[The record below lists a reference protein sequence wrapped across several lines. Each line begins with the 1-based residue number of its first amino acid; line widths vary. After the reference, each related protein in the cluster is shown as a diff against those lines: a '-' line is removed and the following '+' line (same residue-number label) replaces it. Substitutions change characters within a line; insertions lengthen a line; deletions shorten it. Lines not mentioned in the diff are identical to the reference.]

1 MYWTTN
7 FVTIEILLV
16 IKKYLKKT
24 PIKIDENIK
33 NI

>member
-16 IKKYLKKT
+16 IKNDLKKT